1 MGKVSVENIFLDDK
15 FMLRIFNLLYI
26 YGFMIVSINYGF
38 FVIVY
43 YNLYRIFNVREV
55 RRKGRLLGWMLLI
68 LNKDEWYILGRI
80 NL

>member
-1 MGKVSVENIFLDDK
+1 MDKVSVENIFLDDK